1 MIQVPDGWEINNF
14 KDLKIKLI
22 DGDRGEN
29 YPKENE
35 FSDNGFCVFLSA
47 KNVTKD
53 GFRFN
58 EIQFIEKDKDEK
70 LRKGKLN
77 KNDIVLTTR
86 GTVGNIAYFDN
97 TIKYNHIRINSGM
110 ILLRNENKTL
120 ETNYLH
126 IFLKSNIFD
135 NQISNTVFGS
145 AQPQLTVKE
154 IEKFF
159 ICFPKEKKEQ
169 EKIAKILS
177 TLDNAIESTNRIIEK
192 EKNIK
197 TALMQEL
204 LTNGIDKNG
213 QIRTPQTHTYK
224 QSELGLIP
232 DEWEVMS
239 LIDVTDKNNR
249 YSFTGG
255 PFGSDLKSSD
265 YVERGVRVI
274 QLQNI
279 GDGEFKN
286 NDFVYTLEQKAQELF
301 SCQIFPNEIIMSKM
315 GDPVGRACLIPNL
328 EEKFIMCSD
337 GIRIKVDL
345 NKFDNYFIFLAIN
358 NTSFRNLIERVA
370 LGSTRKRIGLIEL
383 KTLKLKLPEFEEQ
396 KQIAKILTTQD
407 KRIEME
413 ETNLSKFKE
422 LKKGLMNDLLSGVV
436 RVKV

>member
-1 MIQVPDGWEINNF
+1 M
-14 KDLKIKLI
+14 
-22 DGDRGEN
+22 
-29 YPKENE
+29 
-35 FSDNGFCVFLSA
+35 
-47 KNVTKD
+47 
-53 GFRFN
+53 
-58 EIQFIEKDKDEK
+58 
-70 LRKGKLN
+70 
-77 KNDIVLTTR
+77 
-86 GTVGNIAYFDN
+86 
-97 TIKYNHIRINSGM
+97 
-110 ILLRNENKTL
+110 
-120 ETNYLH
+120 
-126 IFLKSNIFD
+126 
-135 NQISNTVFGS
+135 
-145 AQPQLTVKE
+145 
-154 IEKFF
+154 
-159 ICFPKEKKEQ
+159 
-169 EKIAKILS
+169 
-177 TLDNAIESTNRIIEK
+177 
-192 EKNIK
+192 
-197 TALMQEL
+197 
-204 LTNGIDKNG
+204 
-213 QIRTPQTHTYK
+213 
-224 QSELGLIP
+224 
-232 DEWEVMS
+232 
-239 LIDVTDKNNR
+239 
-249 YSFTGG
+249 
-255 PFGSDLKSSD
+255 KSSD

>member
-177 TLDNAIESTNRIIEK
+177 TLDNAIESTTRIIEK

-232 DEWEVMS
+232 DEWEVDKINEVTKLMTDFVANGSFES
-239 LIDVTDKNNR
+239 LANNVTVFESPDFAYYVRLVDIRKGLGHEKQTYVNEQ
-249 YSFTGG
+249 SFN
-255 PFGSDLKSSD
+255 FLKKSSLTGREILIANIGAN
-265 YVERGVRVI
+265 VGETFLMPILKKPATIAPNMIVI
-274 QLQNI
+274 KVNSKIIPEFLFYFLTFHKGISELQNVTEGSGQPKI
-279 GDGEFKN
+279 
-286 NDFVYTLEQKAQELF
+286 
-301 SCQIFPNEIIMSKM
+301 
-315 GDPVGRACLIPNL
+315 
-328 EEKFIMCSD
+328 
-337 GIRIKVDL
+337 
-345 NKFDNYFIFLAIN
+345 NK
-358 NTSFRNLIERVA
+358 T
-370 LGSTRKRIGLIEL
+370 KL
-383 KTLKLKLPEFEEQ
+383 KTINIIIPLIKEQ
-396 KQIAKILTTQD
+396 EKIIKILNIQD

-413 ETNLSKFKE
+413 NKTLAKLKE
-422 LKKGLMNDLLSGVV
+422 LKKGLMNDLLSGKV
-436 RVKV
+436 RVNV

>member
-232 DEWEVMS
+232 DEWEVDS
-239 LIDVTDKNNR
+239 IENHAKIITGNKDTQDRLDDGGYPFYVRSQTIERINT
-249 YSFTGG
+249 YSFVGEAVLTA
-255 PFGSDLKSSD
+255 
-265 YVERGVRVI
+265 
-274 QLQNI
+274 
-279 GDGEFKN
+279 GDGVGVGKVFH
-286 NDFVYTLEQKAQELF
+286 FV
-301 SCQIFPNEIIMSKM
+301 N
-315 GDPVGRACLIPNL
+315 
-328 EEKFIMCSD
+328 EKFDFHQRVYCIHDFSE
-337 GIRIKVDL
+337 KL
-345 NKFDNYFIFLAIN
+345 NSSFFFEYFRTYFIEQVNKYSAKGSVDSVRYDMI
-358 NTSFRNLIERVA
+358 A
-370 LGSTRKRIGLIEL
+370 LMNIP
-383 KTLKLKLPEFEEQ
+383 LPTFEEQ

-407 KRIEME
+407 KKIEIE
-413 ETNLSKFKE
+413 ETNLDKLKE